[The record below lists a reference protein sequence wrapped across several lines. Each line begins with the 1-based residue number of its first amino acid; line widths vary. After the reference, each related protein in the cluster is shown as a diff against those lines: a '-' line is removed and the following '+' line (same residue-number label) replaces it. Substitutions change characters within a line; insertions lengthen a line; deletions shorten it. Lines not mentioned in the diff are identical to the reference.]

1 MNWLNLNADRNPVLD
16 YVAHRRRID
25 ECMRVLCGTC
35 EELHSPYPDE
45 RVFKL
50 PVLSWSSLCIPVE
63 TVTCTIYDLV
73 LALSY
78 LSQHG
83 LTEECCYRTPDNTGI
98 IPPYTEEYE
107 GTLTVTEWRLENAR
121 RKSLGGAA

>member
-1 MNWLNLNADRNPVLD
+1 MNWLNLNADSNPVLD

-25 ECMRVLCGTC
+25 ECMRVLCATC

-45 RVFKL
+45 RLFKL
-50 PVLSWSSLCIPVE
+50 PRLSWSGLSLQRE
-63 TVTCTIYDLV
+63 TYTIYDLV
-73 LALSY
+73 LALNY
-78 LSQHG
+78 LTEHG
-83 LTEECCYRTPDNTGI
+83 LTEERCYRTPDNTGI

-107 GTLTVTEWRLENAR
+107 DALTVTEWRLENAR